1 MLSLLPMFLFQL
13 TAGRKS
19 YVHVTPAYYCSS
31 NRVWVGRL
39 RLFESKLNQKGV
51 IVMNW
56 NGRME
61 GHGAEQQRSIIITAV
76 LQAFMTMTFFVSI
89 LTVEIVTPAY
99 Y

>member
-1 MLSLLPMFLFQL
+1 M
-13 TAGRKS
+13 
-19 YVHVTPAYYCSS
+19 
-31 NRVWVGRL
+31 WVGRL

-76 LQAFMTMTFFVSI
+76 LQAFMTMTMTNDVLFLILSVVSGLLLQ
-89 LTVEIVTPAY
+89 LTTDTPSTRVWIVRLRCFKSKLNL
-99 Y
+99 

>member
-1 MLSLLPMFLFQL
+1 M
-13 TAGRKS
+13 
-19 YVHVTPAYYCSS
+19 
-31 NRVWVGRL
+31 WVGRL